1 MAIRA
6 SKTQVTK
13 ILKLVI
19 CDDRKNICGFQYYRS
34 QPKAIF
40 QAEDDEEK
48 DEDDVRLGRN
58 KKLHDDINYNFT
70 L

>member
-1 MAIRA
+1 MAIRE

-19 CDDRKNICGFQYYRS
+19 SDDRKNICGFQYYRS

-48 DEDDVRLGRN
+48 DEDDVPAW
-58 KKLHDDINYNFT
+58 KKQKIT
-70 L
+70 

>member
-19 CDDRKNICGFQYYRS
+19 SDDRKNICGFQYYRS

-40 QAEDDEEK
+40 QAEDEEK
-48 DEDDVRLGRN
+48 DEDDVPAW
-58 KKLHDDINYNFT
+58 KKQKIT
-70 L
+70 

>member
-1 MAIRA
+1 MAIRE

-19 CDDRKNICGFQYYRS
+19 SDDRKNICGFQYYRS
-34 QPKAIF
+34 QPRAIF

-48 DEDDVRLGRN
+48 DEDDVPAW
-58 KKLHDDINYNFT
+58 KKQKIT
-70 L
+70 R